1 MQLQTRAIPVNISPA
16 IKESP
21 NQDAKDCLMPMGLTS
36 EAVAEE
42 YGFSR
47 EQQDE

>member
-1 MQLQTRAIPVNISPA
+1 MQTRAIPVNISPF

-21 NQDAKDCLMPMGLTS
+21 SQDAKDCLMPMGITS
-36 EAVAEE
+36 ENVAEE